1 MVAPTLSNR
10 PIFIP
15 SRKSS
20 SDDIESRQST
30 NQRESNGGTSRDAPK
45 SDEWKDLLDD
55 DGSNEESDSAG
66 KKSLVGETKKLVD
79 CCDNERTEFANA
91 VQSFWPNSNVKIDN
105 VARSIRP
112 IRHLNEEVLSNKED
126 GEESKAELEVSIAV
140 CPDFVNDQNRDCTVD
155 SSVTISNDALL
166 GDEQAARLQ
175 LIRIVN
181 DVPIIENAEA
191 HSCGLVHGIADT
203 KLWGSFGL
211 DIERSVTTSQSTKAS
226 TPSFRLRDSNLVAP
240 FINKNANHRLLGESN
255 DDEDLDQRS
264 NEKNRKRRRRGVHAS
279 NELCPANVRIGVILV
294 VVHVRANPS
303 ALPLPTLSKVR
314 FGG

>member
-10 PIFIP
+10 TIFIR
-15 SRKSS
+15 SRKLS
-20 SDDIESRQST
+20 SDEIESRQST
-30 NQRESNGGTSRDAPK
+30 NQRESNAGASRDAPK

-55 DGSNEESDSAG
+55 DGSKEESDSAG
-66 KKSLVGETKKLVD
+66 TKSLVGEAKKLAD
-79 CCDNERTEFANA
+79 CCDNERSEFANA
-91 VQSFWPNSNVKIDN
+91 VHSFWPNCNVKIDN

-112 IRHLNEEVLSNKED
+112 IRNLNEDGLSNRED
-126 GEESKAELEVSIAV
+126 GGESKAELEVSIAV
-140 CPDFVNDQNRDCTVD
+140 CPDFVNDQNRDCKVD
-155 SSVTISNDALL
+155 SVMNDALL
-166 GDEQAARLQ
+166 GDDQAARLQ

-191 HSCGLVHGIADT
+191 HSCGLVHGIAD
-203 KLWGSFGL
+203 KKVWGSFGL

-240 FINKNANHRLLGESN
+240 FINKNANHRLLEESN

-264 NEKNRKRRRRGVHAS
+264 NGENRKRRRSRVHAS
-279 NELCPANVRIGVILV
+279 NELCPANLRIGVILV